1 MSIVHLLDDSTIN
14 KIAAGEVVERPA
26 SVVKELV
33 ENSIDAGAKRIE
45 VEIMAG
51 GTSFMR
57 VTDDGCGMTMEDA
70 GLAIQRH
77 ATSKIEAARDIADI
91 HTLGFRGEALP
102 TIASVSRFSLLTRRA
117 GDELGTQVMIR
128 GSQPPEITEAGCN
141 LGTTIQV
148 EDLFFNTPAR
158 KKFLKT
164 THTEGSRIN
173 DFIIKLALAN
183 PGISFRLI
191 NNNKAAL
198 STPGNGSLQ
207 DTIQSIYGGNVS
219 DALLKL
225 AFSDTDIHI
234 GGYITKPSMIRS
246 SRTWQTFIVN
256 GRIIANKAIARALDN
271 AYHSLLPKSGY
282 PLAVLQITVPQRSI
296 DVNVHPQ
303 KSEIKFEDEGR
314 IFRAVYKVVLDAIRP
329 AGQKLD
335 EVAAVV
341 PDVERHYTMEPMQFS
356 AAALPLSPASSAA
369 AGRFNSPPVL
379 PSMGAAAAPAL
390 SFSEAQSIL
399 QQEKMVPLSYAAV
412 ETAANRNVA
421 ETGQAEPLG
430 DEVEMAMVPMGQ
442 VARCYIIAQDAKGLY
457 IVDQHAAHERILYDK
472 FSAMAEAIPSQ
483 QLLVHLVLDFD
494 VQEAELLEKHRE
506 LLSSLGF
513 DMEASGPNQFRL
525 KSVPADI
532 PVSEAEAI
540 IREILESLCAMHD
553 LSAAE
558 IRHACIATT
567 ACHSAIRRGDE
578 LNLRQMQI
586 VLDELSHTARP
597 YTCPHG
603 RPTIL
608 RFSSDE
614 LAKMFKRT

>member
-1 MSIVHLLDDSTIN
+1 MSTVHVLDDSTIN

-26 SVVKELV
+26 SVIKELV
-33 ENSIDAGAKRIE
+33 ENSIDAGASRIE

-57 VTDDGCGMTMEDA
+57 VTDNGCGMTREDA

-77 ATSKIEAARDIADI
+77 ATSKIQAVTDIAAI

-117 GDELGTQVMIR
+117 GDELGTQVIIC
-128 GSQPPEITEAGCN
+128 GSKAPEISEAGGN
-141 LGTTIQV
+141 IGTTIKV

-164 THTEGSRIN
+164 THTEGSKIN

-183 PGISFRLI
+183 PGIAFRFI
-191 NNNKAAL
+191 NNNKTAL
-198 STPGNGSLQ
+198 ATPGNGSLQ
-207 DTIQSIYGGNVS
+207 ETIQSIYGGNVS
-219 DALLKL
+219 EALLEL
-225 AFSDTDIHI
+225 AFADTDIRI
-234 GGYITKPSMIRS
+234 DGYITKPSKIRS
-246 SRTWQTFIVN
+246 SRIWQTFIVN
-256 GRIIANKAIARALDN
+256 GRIIVNKAIARALDN

-282 PLAVLQITVPQRSI
+282 PLAVLQITVPQRSL
-296 DVNVHPQ
+296 DVNIHPQ

-329 AGQKLD
+329 AGQKLE

-341 PDVERHYTMEPMQFS
+341 PEAGLHYTMAPMQF
-356 AAALPLSPASSAA
+356 
-369 AGRFNSPPVL
+369 
-379 PSMGAAAAPAL
+379 AAAPAAASGPTGFSPAFPSSL
-390 SFSEAQSIL
+390 PLGGTDEPAVSFHEAQTLL
-399 QQEKMVPLSYAAV
+399 QQEKQAAV
-412 ETAANRNVA
+412 AYPPVTAATQNVA
-421 ETGQAEPLG
+421 EPAAPLPEN
-430 DEVEMAMVPMGQ
+430 DAMVMIPMGQ
-442 VARCYIIAQDAKGLY
+442 VDRCYIIAQDAHGLY

-472 FSAMAEAIPSQ
+472 FAAQAGMIPSQ
-483 QLLVHLVLDFD
+483 QLLVHQVLDFD
-494 VQEAELLEKHRE
+494 AQETELLDVHQE
-506 LLSSLGF
+506 LLSQLGF
-513 DMEASGPNQFRL
+513 DMEASGPNQYRL

-540 IREILESLCAMHD
+540 IREILESLNGLHD
-553 LSAAE
+553 LTAAE

-567 ACHSAIRRGDE
+567 ACHAAIRCGDE

-586 VLDELSHTARP
+586 VLDELAHTARP